1 MGTNAFMRSIAD
13 EGRKKRGKNMMTGKS
28 LQSYGFYN
36 ELYCFSIGIEVGD
49 DSVKH
54 PCLIFE
60 FPYLKVDHSEL

>member
-1 MGTNAFMRSIAD
+1 
-13 EGRKKRGKNMMTGKS
+13 MMTGKS

-60 FPYLKVDHSEL
+60 FPYPKVDHSEL